1 MSDLSFVRERIAAG
15 DQALFFHDHYG
26 QQWIELRRGRI
37 FKRKTRVRLL
47 PEEIMQA
54 KAALEGRQP
63 RLVAWLVVPHTQ
75 ARYEHTRVSLG
86 GPSNG
91 QAAEACA
98 PKDGRAASLRKIS
111 DELAGYLNE
120 RGRPYN
126 PNSRRSSRIAR
137 WWN

>member
-1 MSDLSFVRERIAAG
+1 MSDLPFVRERIAAG

-63 RLVAWLVVPHTQ
+63 RRAAWLVVPHNQ
-75 ARYEHTRVSLG
+75 ARYEPSRVSL
-86 GPSNG
+86 
-91 QAAEACA
+91 
-98 PKDGRAASLRKIS
+98 DRRTLASYI
-111 DELAGYLNE
+111 ELALEAHVKAKRQDGKKPE
-120 RGRPYN
+120 T
-126 PNSRRSSRIAR
+126 RS
-137 WWN
+137 